1 MNKVPKMGR
10 RTFRAHSP
18 INPYMSS
25 PGHTEMILTETEQ
38 TGPKRGEEVV
48 QKKKDIPGETE
59 EAKTYS
65 LGINSAKR

>member
-1 MNKVPKMGR
+1 VNKGPKMGR
-10 RTFRAHSP
+10 MTFRAHSP
-18 INPYMSS
+18 INPDMSS